1 MSKLEAVRRLMAKC
15 VHCPGE
21 APIHVA
27 NLPMPLG
34 DLAELLGAVHC
45 PNCGAGPDAIRVAQ
59 DTNEIEVVE

>member
-1 MSKLEAVRRLMAKC
+1 MSEALERLLNLT
-15 VHCPGE
+15 GNS
-21 APIHVA
+21 I
-27 NLPMPLG
+27 LPMPLG